1 MSELDDFTRSR
12 LSSKKTEDKSLM
24 DDFVAKR
31 LASKMP
37 KVNKDEQRGRELS
50 SPLQGF
56 INAVSQAPLGF
67 GDEIYGALG
76 GLGAAVTGNNI
87 KDAYLE
93 NRDFIRGA
101 QKQYSEDYPTTSLVT
116 GMMAG
121 APLMAVNPL
130 KFQALPQATTK
141 VQAAFN
147 AAKLAGQAGA
157 TGAVFG
163 GAYGAGT
170 SEGEDASTVAG
181 DTLKGGGVGLATG
194 LVAQPVLSGIAGL
207 GKNAAIRMFGNVR
220 NTGGINQGGQVGAVD
235 PVGYMVDKS
244 QEWVKRQGDAKI
256 AEALAQTGRANNNVK
271 MLPSGEPV
279 TPYSTILSKKVDK
292 MPVGTPLAALSGDKS
307 NELRSLDAVS
317 LLSGRTAPAVAKV
330 QNRLIETASKR
341 FLNGVNKVMGNG
353 SPDFNKSIVALEQ
366 KATTESKPFYD
377 VLETVKVPI
386 DNDVRRLVSRA
397 NSFIGEANAISRIK
411 GDDFADIRK
420 MVDINS
426 GATEIPL
433 MRLELL
439 KRAMSDAEG
448 ELIRAG
454 KGFKPKVI
462 GDLRRDLMAK
472 LEQSSPTTPQGES
485 IYRLANQKF
494 AEPTRLI
501 KQVEE
506 GANIFKKNSMDI
518 RDERALL
525 NAPELEAYNIGVFRA
540 LEEKLGSPSGRNFL
554 TDITKNRN
562 TAKQLYETLGHE
574 KYRQLVKILKGEKS
588 LKSIYTV
595 NTGSQTAGREA
606 ALSELGL
613 DPLKD
618 AGESAA
624 MLMSGSPVGAVGKA
638 GQFWNKISTPEQ
650 VRDYMGKQYLLT
662 GKESQEYLKTLGDLM
677 KQIETKKT
685 QRATATGTLGGLGG
699 GQFNKP
705 KDSK

>member
-1 MSELDDFTRSR
+1 MGKYAE
-12 LSSKKTEDKSLM
+12 
-24 DDFVAKR
+24 
-31 LASKMP
+31 LASSHSSGKYAELAAQAP
-37 KVNKDEQRGRELS
+37 KFNKDEQRGRVLS
-50 SPLQGF
+50 SPVQGF
-56 INAVSQAPLGF
+56 INAISQAPLGF

-130 KFQALPQATTK
+130 KFGALPQATSK

-235 PVGYMVDKS
+235 PVGYMADKS

-624 MLMSGSPVGAVGKA
+624 LLMSGSPVGAVGKA
-638 GQFWNKISTPEQ
+638 AQAWNKISTPEQ
-650 VRDYMGKQYLLT
+650 VRDYMGARYLSS
-662 GKESQEYLKTLGDLM
+662 GKEAQDYLKTLGDLI
-677 KQIETKKT
+677 KKIETSKSQSAVRK
-685 QRATATGTLGGLGG
+685 GTLGGLGYG
-699 GQFNKP
+699 NSPQDNQ
-705 KDSK
+705 

>member
-1 MSELDDFTRSR
+1 MAQAQVGNYFDVVE
-12 LSSKKTEDKSLM
+12 SKKPQ
-24 DDFVAKR
+24 
-31 LASKMP
+31 P
-37 KVNKDEQRGRELS
+37 KVGNYFDTVVNKDEQRGRELP
-50 SPLQGF
+50 SPAQGF

-170 SEGEDASTVAG
+170 SEGEDIGSVVG
-181 DTLKGGGVGLATG
+181 DTFKGGGVGLATG
-194 LVAQPVLSGIAGL
+194 LIAQPVLSAVGGL
-207 GKNAAIRMFGNVR
+207 GKNAAIRMFGDVR
-220 NTGGINQGGQVGAVD
+220 NTGGINQGGQVGAID
-235 PVGYMVDKS
+235 PIGLVSDKS
-244 QEWVKRQGDAKI
+244 KEWIRRQGDAKI
-256 AEALAQTGRANNNVK
+256 AEAIAQTGRANNNANAQV
-271 MLPSGEPV
+271 
-279 TPYSTILSKKVDK
+279 PYSTVLANKVDK
-292 MPVGTPLAALSGDKS
+292 MPVGTPMAALSGDKS

-353 SPDFNKSIVALEQ
+353 SPDFNKSITALEQ

-377 VLETVKVPI
+377 VLATVKVPI
-386 DNDVRRLVSRA
+386 DNEVRDLVNRSASYAAKA
-397 NSFIGEANAISRIK
+397 NKMAKLEGEEYTNILKFVNPA
-411 GDDFADIRK
+411 
-420 MVDINS
+420 S
-426 GATEIPL
+426 GKTEIPL
-433 MRLELL
+433 LQLERL
-439 KRAMSDAEG
+439 KRAMNGAMKVAKREG
-448 ELIRAG
+448 DDEFVRSILSA
-454 KGFKPKVI
+454 KNA
-462 GDLRRDLMAK
+462 LMNK
-472 LEQSSPTTPQGES
+472 LERSAPMTPQGES
-485 IYRLANQKF
+485 VYRLANQKF
-494 AEPTRLI
+494 AEPKQLI
-501 KQVEE
+501 EQVQE
-506 GANIFKKNSMDI
+506 GANIFKKNHADI

-624 MLMSGSPVGAVGKA
+624 MLMSGSPVGAMGKA
-638 GQFWNKISTPEQ
+638 AQAWNKISTPEQ
-650 VRDYMGKQYLLT
+650 VRDYMGQRYLSS
-662 GKESQEYLKTLGDLM
+662 GKEAQDYLKTLGDLI
-677 KQIETKKT
+677 KQIETSKSQSAVRK
-685 QRATATGTLGGLGG
+685 GTLGGLGYG
-699 GQFNKP
+699 NSP
-705 KDSK
+705 KDNQ

>member
-170 SEGEDASTVAG
+170 SDGEDASTVAG
-181 DTLKGGGVGLATG
+181 DTLKGGAVGGALGA
-194 LVAQPVLSGIAGL
+194 VAQPVLSAAGGL

-220 NTGGINQGGQVGAVD
+220 NTGGINQGGQVGAFD
-235 PVGYMVDKS
+235 PFAGLPEKTRQWM
-244 QEWVKRQGDAKI
+244 QQQGDAKI

-271 MLPSGEPV
+271 ILPSGEPV
-279 TPYSTILSKKVDK
+279 TPYSQILAGKVDK

-307 NELRSLDAVS
+307 NELRSLDAIS

-330 QNRLIETASKR
+330 QNRLIDTASKR
-341 FLNGVNKVMGNG
+341 FLNGVNKVLGNG
-353 SPDFNKSIVALEQ
+353 SPDFNKSITALEQ
-366 KATTESKPFYD
+366 KATLESKPFYD
-377 VLETVKVPI
+377 VLENVKVPI
-386 DNDVRRLVSRA
+386 DDEVRTLVSRA
-397 NSFIGEANAISRIK
+397 NAFIKEANAISRIK
-411 GDDFADIRK
+411 GDDFADIRL
-420 MVDINS
+420 MVNATS
-426 GATEIPL
+426 GAREIPL

-448 ELIRAG
+448 ELVRAG
-454 KGFKPKVI
+454 KGYKPKVI

-472 LEQSSPTTPQGES
+472 LESASPTTPQGES
-485 IYRLANQKF
+485 IYRLANSKYG
-494 AEPTRLI
+494 EPTRLI

-506 GANIFKKNSMDI
+506 GANIFKKNNMDI

-624 MLMSGSPVGAVGKA
+624 LLMSGSPVGAVGKA
-638 GQFWNKISTPEQ
+638 AQAWNKISTPEQ
-650 VRDYMGKQYLLT
+650 VRDYMGARYLSS
-662 GKESQEYLKTLGDLM
+662 GKEAQDYLKTLGDLI
-677 KQIETKKT
+677 KKIETSKSQSAVRK
-685 QRATATGTLGGLGG
+685 GTLGGLGYG
-699 GQFNKP
+699 NSPQDNQ
-705 KDSK
+705 

>member
-1 MSELDDFTRSR
+1 MGETVMAQAQVGNYFDVVE
-12 LSSKKTEDKSLM
+12 SKKPQ
-24 DDFVAKR
+24 
-31 LASKMP
+31 P
-37 KVNKDEQRGRELS
+37 KVGNYFNTVVNKDEQRGRELS

-56 INAVSQAPLGF
+56 INAISQAPLGF

-76 GLGAAVTGNNI
+76 GLGALVTGNDI
-87 KDAYLE
+87 EQAYTE
-93 NRDFIRGA
+93 NRDLIRGA

-157 TGAVFG
+157 TGALFG

-170 SEGEDASTVAG
+170 SEGEDIGSVVG

-194 LVAQPVLSGIAGL
+194 LVAQPVLSGVAGL

-386 DNDVRRLVSRA
+386 DNEVRRLVSRA

-472 LEQSSPTTPQGES
+472 LESASPTTPQGES

-618 AGESAA
+618 AGEGAA
-624 MLMSGSPVGAVGKA
+624 LLMSGSPVGAMGKA
-638 GQFWNKISTPEQ
+638 AQAWNKISTPEQ
-650 VRDYMGKQYLLT
+650 VRDYMGARYLSS
-662 GKESQEYLKTLGDLM
+662 GKEAQDYLKTLGDLI
-677 KQIETKKT
+677 KQIETSKSQSAVRK
-685 QRATATGTLGGLGG
+685 GTLGGLGYG
-699 GQFNKP
+699 NSPQDNQ
-705 KDSK
+705 